1 MKKPKKPTMPVR
13 DPERAYVRRKTAAR
27 KVGRRRCATCGEC
40 RPQALLPDTD
50 HIVCA
55 ACDRSQRGHS
65 IMDELHVGGAVN
77 SSVTLLVHVNDHRA
91 ELTELQNDWLEKTRE
106 NPDGSPALAA
116 AGCIRG
122 FVDTVVY
129 LIKKCVLWV
138 ADLLEAADAFL
149 VAAVD
154 RFWWAQTDL
163 SKIVPT
169 E

>member
-1 MKKPKKPTMPVR
+1 MPAR
-13 DPERAYVRRKTAAR
+13 DPERVYVRRKTAAR
-27 KVGRRRCATCGEC
+27 KVGRRRCATCPER

-50 HIVCA
+50 PIICA
-55 ACDRSQRGHS
+55 ACERSQRGHS
-65 IMDELHVGGAVN
+65 VLDEHHVAGAIN
-77 SSVTLLVHVNDHRA
+77 SPVTLLVHVNDHRA
-91 ELTELQNDWLEKTRE
+91 ELSELQNDWPEKTRE

-138 ADLLEAADAFL
+138 AELLEAPDAFL
-149 VAAVD
+149 VDAAG
-154 RFWWAQTDL
+154 RIWWAQTSL
-163 SKIVPT
+163 SQIVPT